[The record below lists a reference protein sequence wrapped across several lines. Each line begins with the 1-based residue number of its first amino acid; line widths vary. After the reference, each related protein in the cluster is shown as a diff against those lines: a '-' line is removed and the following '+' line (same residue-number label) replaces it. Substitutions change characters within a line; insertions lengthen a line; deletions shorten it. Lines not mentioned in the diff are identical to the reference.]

1 MATPLDFNQPE
12 PSDFKIVPV
21 TQRTTEEKIYN
32 LKEYLSAN
40 IAVARAE
47 NNLAKVALFQEHL
60 DLVELLVA
68 NSRDRI

>member
-1 MATPLDFNQPE
+1 MVTPLDFNQPE
-12 PSDFKIVPV
+12 HSDFKIVPA
-21 TQRTTEEKIYN
+21 TQRTTEEKVRN

-40 IAVARAE
+40 IAVARVD
-47 NNLAKVALFQEHL
+47 NKLAKVALFQEHL